1 MEGRVNRI
9 MTVNK
14 KTVFPRN
21 ENRET
26 PYAARSEKG
35 IVINTVDNETIKLLN
50 RYLGKWLSKR
60 TFLYASIE

>member
-1 MEGRVNRI
+1 
-9 MTVNK
+9 MTANK

-35 IVINTVDNETIKLLN
+35 IVINTVDNETIKLLK
-50 RYLGKWLSKR
+50 RYFGKWLSRR
-60 TFLYASIE
+60 TFLYASIV

>member
-1 MEGRVNRI
+1 
-9 MTVNK
+9 MTANK

-35 IVINTVDNETIKLLN
+35 IVINTVENETTKLLK
-50 RYLGKWLSKR
+50 RYFGKWLSRR
-60 TFLYASIE
+60 TFLYASIV